1 MPDDDEIK
9 EDHPE
14 GDEDFPGI
22 KGKKGTS
29 PILPP
34 DDDLADDDMIGSH
47 EEDDPLKDPDEPESL
62 DDLIDEELD
71 GEDEPYDDTE
81 EW

>member
-1 MPDDDEIK
+1 
-9 EDHPE
+9 
-14 GDEDFPGI
+14 
-22 KGKKGTS
+22 
-29 PILPP
+29 
-34 DDDLADDDMIGSH
+34 MIGSH